1 VIQEIIR
8 IGTRN
13 IRRNPRRTLI
23 TALSV
28 ALGACVSMV
37 LIGTRQNTYDRL
49 IANAARSGY
58 GVVNISEPGFLAD
71 PVPSSRIKYD
81 DSLMQALKK
90 VPGIQS
96 ASPRAS
102 VAAVVYTTKNST
114 GAQLLGIDPRFENSN
129 NNLMLGSLTGG
140 ARLQVGVGDDCIVG
154 SAMLAQLGLKFGD
167 RLIYT
172 TTDAQGQMISNVL
185 HVSGVFHTGSP
196 ELDGH
201 VVLMQLSALQK
212 ALGFTQNEVSYLALN
227 TEVDSISP
235 KLLPPVIR
243 RVAKSVAAKAH
254 VAYWRENFPEV
265 ARVIDV
271 DRTLYGIL
279 LVFASLIIGIGIL
292 NAMMLNIIERRREFG
307 IMLATGMPPLGIV
320 GMVAWEGFI
329 LGMIGL
335 AIGGAAAVAT
345 VVAVDQII
353 GCRLSAGQV
362 VTIIC
367 TLMVMCLLAGLYP
380 ATRAAATEP
389 IKVIRS

>member
-1 VIQEIIR
+1 
-8 IGTRN
+8 
-13 IRRNPRRTLI
+13 
-23 TALSV
+23 
-28 ALGACVSMV
+28 
-37 LIGTRQNTYDRL
+37 
-49 IANAARSGY
+49 
-58 GVVNISEPGFLAD
+58 
-71 PVPSSRIKYD
+71 
-81 DSLMQALKK
+81 
-90 VPGIQS
+90 
-96 ASPRAS
+96 
-102 VAAVVYTTKNST
+102 
-114 GAQLLGIDPRFENSN
+114 
-129 NNLMLGSLTGG
+129 MLE
-140 ARLQVGVGDDCIVG
+140 
-154 SAMLAQLGLKFGD
+154 QLGLKFGD

-172 TTDAQGQMISNVL
+172 TTDAQGQMISSVL

-212 ALGFTQNEVSYLALN
+212 ALGFAQNEVSYLALN
-227 TEVDSISP
+227 TEVDTISP

-243 RVAKSVAAKAH
+243 RVAKSVAARAH

-279 LVFASLIIGIGIL
+279 LVFAALIIGIGIL
-292 NAMMLNIIERRREFG
+292 NAMMLNILERRREFG
-307 IMLATGMPPLGIV
+307 IMLATGMPPMGIV
-320 GMVAWEGFI
+320 GMVAWEGFV

-335 AIGGAAAVAT
+335 VIGGAAAVPLYRFLHDHGIDLTDFIGEQKDAT

-353 GCRLSAGQV
+353 GCRLSTGQV
-362 VTIIC
+362 VTIVL